1 MKGRD
6 IGVAGARGAALT
18 FSPAPASTELCG
30 RGATHVPLRGG
41 RCSSGGAGGLP
52 CDPPGS
58 PARLGPP
65 WQSRGA
71 AASPCPGAAGVKQEP
86 AGLPKR
92 GLPRECSGPI
102 PRIRRWVFVCC
113 CAPEVWCYCDRKRGR
128 RGEGGRPP
136 AGDVP
141 VKSLCPCR
149 ALSCEFPQRG
159 ESRLCAAAGLPTCES
174 PGPGGVSRG
183 AGAEGWQGPCLLLSP
198 GRGPSQQCPMG
209 AGLLRCPWAVGWMQQ
224 DVAGRKAPAP
234 WPSRLGAVGGQ
245 SLCPEPGGLA
255 ALLRSSP
262 P

>member
-1 MKGRD
+1 M
-6 IGVAGARGAALT
+6 T
-18 FSPAPASTELCG
+18 FSPAPASTEPCG
-30 RGATHVPLRGG
+30 RGDNSCPPSRWPLFLGWSR
-41 RCSSGGAGGLP
+41 ALP
-52 CDPPGS
+52 CNPAGS
-58 PARLGPP
+58 PAHLGPQ
-65 WQSRGA
+65 WQSPGA
-71 AASPCPGAAGVKQEP
+71 AASPCPAAAGVKQEP
-86 AGLPKR
+86 AGSPER

-149 ALSCEFPQRG
+149 VLSCEFPQRG

-174 PGPGGVSRG
+174 PGGCELRGWCRGVAGTLLAAVPRGDTLAAVPHGSR
-183 AGAEGWQGPCLLLSP
+183 AAEVS
-198 GRGPSQQCPMG
+198 
-209 AGLLRCPWAVGWMQQ
+209 VGSGMQQ
-224 DVAGRKAPAP
+224 GVAGRKALAL
-234 WPSRLGAVGGQ
+234 WPYRLEAAGGQ
-245 SLCPEPGGLA
+245 SLCLEPSGLA

>member
-1 MKGRD
+1 MGKLSPAEGGGGRVKGRD
-6 IGVAGARGAALT
+6 TGVAGAWGATLT
-18 FSPAPASTELCG
+18 FSPAPASTEPCG
-30 RGATHVPLRGG
+30 RGDSSCPPSRWPLSLGWG
-41 RCSSGGAGGLP
+41 RELP
-52 CDPPGS
+52 CNPPCL

-86 AGLPKR
+86 SGLPER
-92 GLPRECSGPI
+92 GLSRECSGLI

-159 ESRLCAAAGLPTCES
+159 ESCLCAAAGLSTCES
-174 PGPGGVSRG
+174 PGPGGVSCG
-183 AGAEGWQGPCLLLSP
+183 AGAEG
-198 GRGPSQQCPMG
+198 
-209 AGLLRCPWAVGWMQQ
+209 
-224 DVAGRKAPAP
+224 
-234 WPSRLGAVGGQ
+234 
-245 SLCPEPGGLA
+245 
-255 ALLRSSP
+255 
-262 P
+262 